1 MDRAH
6 EALVD
11 VSPRKD
17 AKSLRDLLRLARS
30 DLQDRTRRW
39 FVNYIERSE
48 SARWYL
54 FGILRE
60 VLGFNLIAL
69 DYEVKTRP
77 RYTPGFPHP
86 LLFDLINSDR
96 KQYETTFLSFLKF
109 RDRFVKISRDAVLG
123 IADTPRWGNGFLPGL
138 DAVTLYSF
146 IALNRPAITV

>member
-77 RYTPGFPHP
+77 RYTPGFSPIAMACFRLSTFFPDFP
-86 LLFDLINSDR
+86 LFSVP
-96 KQYETTFLSFLKF
+96 FF
-109 RDRFVKISRDAVLG
+109 RSCRAFSTVSEALLPYLTMVIS
-123 IADTPRWGNGFLPGL
+123 
-138 DAVTLYSF
+138 S
-146 IALNRPAITV
+146 